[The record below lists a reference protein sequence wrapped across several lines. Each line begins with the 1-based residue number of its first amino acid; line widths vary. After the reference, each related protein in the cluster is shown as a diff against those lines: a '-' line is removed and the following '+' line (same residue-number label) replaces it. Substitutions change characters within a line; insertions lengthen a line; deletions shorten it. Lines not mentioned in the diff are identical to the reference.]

1 MTTLRCIF
9 SQLPS
14 HCRPKIIQ
22 KKKTKP
28 KAVRVRNRH
37 AGKQNEATPK
47 RPSGNKRKKHASQE
61 NIHPRH
67 KSMSHRFNLETTKTR
82 VKHWEGG
89 RQEDLFIY
97 LFKNGFRISTK
108 DVLVVFRLVFIL
120 LFSTPRQFP
129 LIRGAHLSSLHTRA
143 LSFPMSRRRGSCVII
158 NNRDRRG
165 SFN

>member
-1 MTTLRCIF
+1 MGYTTKGGRRRLKGPFSSHVIYYYYYLCRRGWVNDDETTLRCIF

-37 AGKQNEATPK
+37 AGKQNEATQK
-47 RPSGNKRKKHASQE
+47 RPSGNKRKKRHASQE
-61 NIHPRH
+61 NIQHPRH

-108 DVLVVFRLVFIL
+108 DVLVVFRLVFI
-120 LFSTPRQFP
+120 FFFFP
-129 LIRGAHLSSLHTRA
+129 PQD
-143 LSFPMSRRRGSCVII
+143 SFH
-158 NNRDRRG
+158 
-165 SFN
+165 